1 MKKDKYDNLIKN
13 FKWNIPTNFN
23 IGIYCCDVHDS
34 EKLALIYE
42 DENGNVKNYSFGKI
56 KEYSNKLANLLI
68 NLGMKKGDRF
78 AILLSQQPETL
89 IAHLSGY
96 RLGLIC
102 VPLFV
107 LFGEEALEYRL
118 NNSEAKILILNK
130 SDLEKVIAIKKN
142 LPNLEKIIVVGDTNE
157 DSLIVNYYK
166 AIENSSSDFSPLN
179 TSPEDPALIIY
190 TSGTT
195 GPPKGALH
203 AHRTL
208 LGHLPGVEIS
218 HNFFPKKNDLF
229 WTPADWAWIG
239 GLYDVLFPSLYHGIP
254 VLACRMKK
262 FDPEKALFLMQKH
275 NVKNVFM
282 PPTAL
287 KILKNVPKIKERFN
301 LKLRTI
307 ASGGESLGEETLSWA
322 KEEFGI
328 TINEFYGQTE
338 ANMIVS
344 NCAEIMDVKPGSMGR
359 SVPGHIVKV
368 VDENG
373 NVLPPGEEGEIAVKS
388 PDPVMFIEYWKNPEA
403 TKEKF
408 INEWLLT
415 GDMGK
420 MDEDGYFW
428 FLGRKDDVISSG
440 GYRIGPS
447 EIEDCLIKHE
457 AVALSAVIGKPDK
470 IRGEIVKAFIV
481 LKGGVKPSEEL
492 KKEIQNF
499 VKNRLA
505 AHEYPREIEFVDSL
519 PMTLTGKIKRKELK
533 MREIEK
539 AKKEGGE
546 KR

>member
-1 MKKDKYDNLIKN
+1 MKKDSYENLVKN
-13 FKWNIPTNFN
+13 FKWEIPSNFN
-23 IGIYCCDVHDS
+23 IGISCCDSHDS
-34 EKLALIYE
+34 EKIALIYE
-42 DENGNVKNYSFGKI
+42 NQDGNVEKYSFGKI
-56 KEYSNKLANLLI
+56 KELSNRLSNLLI
-68 NLGMKKGDRF
+68 TLGMKKGDRF

-107 LFGEEALEYRL
+107 LFGKDALEYRL
-118 NNSEAKILILNK
+118 NNSEAKVLILNK
-130 SDLEKVIAIKKN
+130 SDVEKIIEIKDN
-142 LPNLEKIIVVGDTNE
+142 LPYLEKIIVVGDIQE
-157 DSLIVNYYK
+157 DDFIVNYYK
-166 AIENSSSDFSPLN
+166 SIEKSSSDFTPVQ
-179 TSPEDPALIIY
+179 TSSEDPALIIY

-218 HNFFPKKNDLF
+218 HNFFPQENDLF

-262 FDPEKALFLMQKH
+262 FDPEYALFLMEKH
-275 NVKNVFM
+275 NVRNVFM

-287 KILKNVPKIKERFN
+287 KILRNVPDIKTKFN

-307 ASGGESLGEETLSWA
+307 ASGGESLGEETLNWG

-328 TINEFYGQTE
+328 IINEFYGQTE
-338 ANMIVS
+338 ANMLVS
-344 NCAEIMDVKPGSMGR
+344 NCSEIMKVKPNSMGR
-359 SVPGHIVKV
+359 AVPGHIVKV
-368 VDENG
+368 IDDNG
-373 NVLPPGEEGEIAVKS
+373 NVLAPGEIGEIAVKA
-388 PDPVMFIEYWKNPEA
+388 PDPVMFLEYWKNPEA

-408 INEWLLT
+408 IGNWLIT
-415 GDMGK
+415 GDTGK
-420 MDEDGYFW
+420 VDEEGYFY

-481 LKGGVKPSEEL
+481 LKDNFSPSESL
-492 KKEIQNF
+492 KKDIQDF
-499 VKNRLA
+499 VKSRLA

-533 MREIEK
+533 MREI
-539 AKKEGGE
+539 KKSEEG
-546 KR
+546 R

>member
-1 MKKDKYDNLIKN
+1 MKPSSYQELYNN
-13 FKWNIPTNFN
+13 FKWNIPEKFN
-23 IGIYCCDVHDS
+23 IGFSCCDRFANENFD
-34 EKLALIYE
+34 KLALIYE
-42 DENGNVKNYSFGKI
+42 DENGNVQKYSYGEI
-56 KEYSNKLANLLI
+56 QRLSNKLCNLLI
-68 NLGMKKGDRF
+68 TLGIKKGDRF

-96 RLGLIC
+96 RMGLIC

-107 LFGEEALEYRL
+107 LFGEDALEYRL
-118 NNSEAKILILNK
+118 NNSEAKVLILNK
-130 SDLEKVIAIKKN
+130 DVLEKILAIKDKLQYLEKVI
-142 LPNLEKIIVVGDTNE
+142 VVGDVKE
-157 DSLIVNYYK
+157 DDYILEFYK
-166 AIENSSSDFSPLN
+166 NLNKSSDRFTPLDTFSEEP
-179 TSPEDPALIIY
+179 TLIIY

-218 HNFFPKKNDLF
+218 HNFFPQKNDFF

-262 FDPEKALFLMQKH
+262 FDPEKACLLMEKH
-275 NVKNVFM
+275 KVRNVFM

-287 KILKNVPKIKERFN
+287 KILRNVKNIKERFN

-307 ASGGESLGEETLSWA
+307 ASGGESLGEETLNWA
-322 KEEFGI
+322 KDEFGLI
-328 TINEFYGQTE
+328 INEFYGQTE

-344 NCAEIMDVKPGSMGR
+344 NCAKIMPVKPGSMGKA
-359 SVPGHIVKV
+359 VPGHIVKI

-373 NVLPPGEEGEIAVKS
+373 NVLPQGKEGEIAVKS
-388 PDPVMFIEYWKNPEA
+388 PDPVMFLEYWKNENA

-420 MDEDGYFW
+420 MDEEGYFY
-428 FLGRKDDVISSG
+428 FLGRKDDVISSA

-447 EIEDCLIKHE
+447 EIEDCLIKHP
-457 AVALSAVIGKPDK
+457 AVSLSAVIGKPDK
-470 IRGEIVKAFIV
+470 VRGEIVKAFIV
-481 LKGGVKPSEEL
+481 LKKGVKATEEL
-492 KKEIQNF
+492 ESEIKEF
-499 VKNRLA
+499 VKKRLS

-533 MREIEK
+533 MREL
-539 AKKEGGE
+539 KKME
-546 KR
+546 RR